1 MLPLFIEPND
11 LQEFCKKPVSE
22 LIIIDLGSEA
32 RFSAE
37 HIPGAVLVTP
47 AETQAPPPVPG
58 LLPDHEALTR
68 VMRRIGLTEKS
79 HVVVYDDEGGGW
91 AGRFIWMLDEI
102 GHTQYSYLNGGLISW
117 KGEGY
122 ATEEGFPVNKPSDIA
137 IKVNHTHTITC
148 DALCE
153 SLSSSNTL
161 IWDARSP
168 MEHSGEKKF
177 SARGGHIPGAINYE
191 WTRAMDPQNNYRLKP
206 LAKLEAELTEIGI
219 TRDKDIYTHC
229 QSHHRSGLTYLIAK
243 LLDFPSIKAY
253 SGSWGEWGNR
263 QDTPIES

>member
-1 MLPLFIEPND
+1 MLSLFIEPND
-11 LQEFCKKPVSE
+11 LQKLSTNTPSD

-32 RFSAE
+32 RFSEE
-37 HIPGAVLVTP
+37 HIPGATLVTP

-58 LLPDHEALTR
+58 FLPDLEALTQL
-68 VMRRIGLTEKS
+68 MRRIGLTKNS

-102 GHTQYSYLNGGLISW
+102 GHSQYSYLNGGLIAW
-117 KGEGY
+117 KGEGF
-122 ATEEGFPVNKPSDIA
+122 ATETGILPNKPSDIS
-137 IKVNHTHTITC
+137 IVINHAHTIRCEALC
-148 DALCE
+148 DA
-153 SLSSSNTL
+153 LSSSNTL

-168 MEHSGEKKF
+168 MEHNGEKQF

-191 WTRAMDPQNNYRLKP
+191 WTRAMDPQNHYRLKP
-206 LAKLEAELTEIGI
+206 LTKLESELAEIGI

-263 QDTPIES
+263 QDTPIQS

>member
-11 LQEFCKKPVSE
+11 LQELCQSSPSG

-32 RFSAE
+32 RFSEE
-37 HIPGAVLVTP
+37 HIPGAILVTP

-58 LLPDHEALTR
+58 FLPDTESLTR
-68 VMRRIGLTEKS
+68 FMRRIGLTINI
-79 HVVVYDDEGGGW
+79 HVVVYDDEGGGG

-102 GHTQYSYLNGGLISW
+102 GHTKYSYLNGGLISW
-117 KGEGY
+117 KGEGL
-122 ATEEGFPVNKPSDIA
+122 AIDSGILSNEPSDIA
-137 IKVNHTHTITC
+137 IEVNDAHTIKC
-148 DALCE
+148 EALCE
-153 SLSSSNTL
+153 ALSSPNTL

-168 MEHSGEKKF
+168 MEHNGEKKF

-191 WTRAMDPQNNYRLKP
+191 WTRAMDPQNHYRLKP
-206 LAKLEAELTEIGI
+206 LTKLKSELAEIGI
-219 TRDKDIYTHC
+219 TSDKDIFTHC